1 MQHHIDKYKANESV
15 QFQFVFSETLLHVT
29 FHLVLI
35 LINTLLILQIGIVY
49 FLGKLLDHFFH

>member
-1 MQHHIDKYKANESV
+1 MQHHVNKYKANESV
-15 QFQFVFSETLLHVT
+15 QLQFVFSETLLDVT

-35 LINTLLILQIGIVY
+35 NTLLILKIGIVY